1 MLFSCRAAM
10 KFVEENFIKWLM
22 TKYSSNTVKIK
33 FKTTDR
39 NKKIIDKIKTTGF
52 IENGEYLVE
61 DPILVKSFTLPFD
74 IVL

>member
-39 NKKIIDKIKTTGF
+39 NKKLLIKLKQLG
-52 IENGEYLVE
+52 L
-61 DPILVKSFTLPFD
+61 
-74 IVL
+74 